1 MLHILKYKNSSVAFH
16 VFGQG
21 PKTLF
26 CLHGYGDSGDSFYFL
41 EKYLGNE
48 YSIIAPDLPL
58 HGGTQWNE
66 KKLFQSSDI
75 LQWIPLMC
83 EEAGKPLPATNKIQL
98 LGYSMGGRLAL
109 SIFAKSPGE
118 FEKIVLFCPD
128 GLHENF
134 WHFISTQTLAG
145 NFLFDKTMQHP
156 GWFFKLMEGAYQV
169 KLLNKSIYKFAHHYL
184 DDAKAREL
192 LYKRWTLFRKFTPA
206 ISIVKKNILKYKI
219 PLTLVFGSYDRII
232 LSGRSNYLKKNNPA
246 VKVFILDAGHQL
258 LREKYGP
265 EIARVFYQ

>member
-1 MLHILKYKNSSVAFH
+1 MLHILKYKSSSVAFH

-41 EKYLGNE
+41 EKILGDE
-48 YSIIAPDLPL
+48 YCIIAPDLPL

-75 LQWIPLMC
+75 LQWIPLMY
-83 EEAGKPLPATNKIQL
+83 EEAGKPLPVKNKIHL

-109 SIFAKSPGE
+109 SIFTASPQD

-184 DDAKAREL
+184 DDPKAREL

-232 LSGRSNYLKKNNPA
+232 LSGRSDYLKKNNPE

>member
-21 PKTLF
+21 PKILF

-41 EKYLGNE
+41 EKILGTD
-48 YSIIAPDLPL
+48 YTIIAPDLPL

-66 KKLFQSSDI
+66 KNIFQPPDI
-75 LQWIPLMC
+75 LQWIPGMR
-83 EEAGKPLPATNKIQL
+83 EAAGMHTAEKNKIQL

-109 SIFAKSPGE
+109 SIFSEAPRD

-134 WHFISTQTLAG
+134 WHFVSTQTMAG

-156 GWFFKLMEGAYQV
+156 GWFFNLMEAAYQL

-184 DDAKAREL
+184 DDPGARAL

-206 ISIVKKNILKYKI
+206 ISHVKKNILKYKI

-232 LSGRSNYLKKNNPA
+232 LSARSNYLKKNNPA
-246 VKVFILDAGHQL
+246 VKVLILDAGHQL

>member
-21 PKTLF
+21 RKTLF

-134 WHFISTQTLAG
+134 WHFISTQTRAG